1 MIKNYV
7 IIIIIIVIIVQYQK
21 YKRFIMG
28 NIITRAINFSHNIPV
43 TLYTLE
49 T

>member
-7 IIIIIIVIIVQYQK
+7 IIIIQYHK
-21 YKRFIMG
+21 YERFIMG
-28 NIITRAINFSHNIPV
+28 NIIIRAINFSHNIPV